1 MTARHPGR
9 AGPLVGVTT
18 YVAEAA
24 WGDWTRRAA
33 VVPSSYY
40 ELVAAAGGRP
50 LLLPH
55 CHEAAGGPREGAEE
69 VVAALDGLVLVGGGD
84 LDPASYG
91 QARHRETR
99 GVDPVRDASERA
111 LLEAALAADLPVL
124 AVCRGHQ
131 LLNAA
136 LGGTLFQHLPD
147 VVGHQGHRT
156 AGGEFEDVDVVTV
169 PGTTAEAVMG
179 EKATVRCSHHQ
190 AVDRLGDGL
199 VVAARALGP
208 EAVDVIEAVEL
219 PGRRFVV
226 GIQWHPEEAGDRRFF
241 DALVAAT
248 AG

>member
-9 AGPLVGVTT
+9 AVPLVGVST

-55 CHEAAGGPREGAEE
+55 CLEASGGPGEGAAG

-91 QARHRETR
+91 QARHPASR
-99 GVDPVRDASERA
+99 GVDPARDASERA

-124 AVCRGHQ
+124 AICRGHQ
-131 LLNAA
+131 LLNVA

-147 VVGHQGHRT
+147 VAGHEAHRR

-169 PGTTAEAVMG
+169 PGTTTAAAMG
-179 EKATVRCSHHQ
+179 ERATVRCSHHQ
-190 AVDRLGDGL
+190 AIDRLGDGL

-208 EAVDVIEAVEL
+208 GAVEVVEAVEL

-226 GIQWHPEEAGDRRFF
+226 GIQWHPEEAGDRRLF
-241 DALVAAT
+241 DAVLAAT